1 MADIS
6 VVGLGKLGQCLAACF
21 AARGFDTIGVDIDEQ
36 VVDSINQ
43 GVATVVEPGLQE
55 LIAGAGRRLRAT
67 RNHEEA
73 IGKTDVT
80 FLLLPTPSDP
90 DGNFSNRYLESALKS
105 LAGCLRRSSKEYHIF
120 VVKSTVMPGSTEER
134 LIPIIEEFSGRK
146 LNVGFGVC
154 YSPELVALGRA
165 IKDFLSPDF
174 VVIGQSDDWA
184 GDRAA
189 SIYRGLCEND
199 SPIFRMSII
208 NAEIAKLS
216 LNCYL
221 TLKISFAN
229 TLAHLCESIPG
240 ADVDVITQALGAD
253 RRIGPAYLRGGLS
266 FGGACFPRD
275 TKAFIAVARKLGCNS
290 DLIKAV
296 EKVNQLRD
304 RHLLEVVL
312 NQVSSAGHGRV
323 SVLGLAFKPNT
334 PVITD
339 SPAIKLIEKLL
350 ERGIKVSVYDPLA
363 MKNARA
369 VFAGRVHYSA
379 SVKECISQ
387 APVCV
392 IATTWDGFRSIDSS
406 HIDHNRTTIIDCWRI
421 LNPSK
426 LGRQVKYVALGRA
439 DGLADSG
446 SRNVFEGGDRE

>member
-1 MADIS
+1 MDKIS

-36 VVDSINQ
+36 VVDSINR
-43 GVATVVEPGLQE
+43 GMGTVVEPGLQE
-55 LIAGAGRRLRAT
+55 LIGAAGRRLRAT
-67 RNHEEA
+67 GNHEEA
-73 IGKTDVT
+73 INETDIT
-80 FLLLPTPSDP
+80 FLILPTPSDP
-90 DGNFSNRYLESALKS
+90 DGSFSNSYLESALKS

-120 VVKSTVMPGSTEER
+120 VVKSTVMPGSTQER

-154 YSPELVALGRA
+154 YCPELVALGRA

-229 TLAHLCESIPG
+229 TLAHFCESVPG

-266 FGGACFPRD
+266 FGGTCFPRD

-334 PVITD
+334 PVITE
-339 SPAIKLIEKLL
+339 SPGVELIRRLL
-350 ERGIKVSVYDPLA
+350 ERGIKVSAYDPLA
-363 MKNARA
+363 MENTRA
-369 VFAGRVHYSA
+369 VFGDQVDYSP
-379 SVKECISQ
+379 SMRECISQ
-387 APVCV
+387 ASVCV
-392 IATTWDGFRSIDSS
+392 VTTQWDGFRSINESHFAHDST
-406 HIDHNRTTIIDCWRI
+406 IIIDCWRI
-421 LNPSK
+421 LNPSN
-426 LGRQVKYVALGRA
+426 LGRRVRYVALGRA
-439 DGLADSG
+439 DELVDGDSH
-446 SRNVFEGGDRE
+446 NAFEEVGRE